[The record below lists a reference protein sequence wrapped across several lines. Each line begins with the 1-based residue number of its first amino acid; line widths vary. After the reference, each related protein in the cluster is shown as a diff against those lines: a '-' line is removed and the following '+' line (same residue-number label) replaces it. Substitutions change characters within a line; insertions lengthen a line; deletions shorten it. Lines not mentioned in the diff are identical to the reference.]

1 MSISTLPAPIRHPK
15 KMAVVRYRCKMDT
28 IDDIRHEASRLYRE
42 SRSGLL
48 DVTDCSK
55 YIYCLKQVASLIT
68 DGDLEKRLEILEGN
82 NEATP

>member
-1 MSISTLPAPIRHPK
+1 MSVSTLPAPIRHPK
-15 KMAVVRYRCKMDT
+15 KTAVVRYRSKLET

-55 YIYCLKQVASLIT
+55 YIYCLKQIASLIT
-68 DGDLEKRLEILEGN
+68 DGDIEKRILALEVI
-82 NEATP
+82 NEAE